1 MSPEVGRLWFRI
13 AFFLV
18 LISAG
23 LLFILKPGSAEY
35 VVTVMTL
42 VVGILLIL
50 AIKWLINRST

>member
-42 VVGILLIL
+42 VVGMLLIL